1 MTVRRRYAGLRSAYT
16 HNVRERDKETDITYR
31 AARPSKAR
39 KVCFIFSLAHFLKVF
54 SGARGR
60 LFQKKP
66 PQKTL
71 NYNLP
76 PQTPS
81 ENRIFAVATK

>member
-1 MTVRRRYAGLRSAYT
+1 
-16 HNVRERDKETDITYR
+16 VRERVNEADINSR

-39 KVCFIFSLAHFLKVF
+39 KMRFIFSLAHFLKVF

-66 PQKTL
+66 PQKNAKL
-71 NYNLP
+71 
-76 PQTPS
+76 
-81 ENRIFAVATK
+81 

>member
-1 MTVRRRYAGLRSAYT
+1 MTVRSRYGGLRSAYA
-16 HNVRERDKETDITYR
+16 HNVRERGNEADISCR

-39 KVCFIFSLAHFLKVF
+39 KMSFIFSLAHFSKVF

-71 NYNLP
+71 NYNL
-76 PQTPS
+76 QQ
-81 ENRIFAVATK
+81 EYICL